1 MCHGILVFICA
12 LTFFI
17 NQHLYVVT
25 FNLLTLNAD
34 SPHEQNLKTMKSS
47 QKSGTQCVIVP
58 ENKKVMAPRNLELI
72 TKTVEK
78 DQTEDLINKEIE
90 DMQLTTNVAIN
101 LADELFKDYLL
112 DGDLLSVDIRLPNS
126 SKATEA
132 ENTNSAVKELLIP
145 WTQSSQSSDQLPNSD
160 LKNIQESH
168 ASFTSTSTESCPQTQ
183 SSEADLSEMLQT
195 LETGSAFG
203 NEMMLSPEAGF
214 EMLQNLEA
222 SFKDDN
228 EISNSQEAALEPDGE
243 MSGMDS
249 RFFQSDPAKNCRED
263 ADCCTTTVPSD
274 HHKGFEGE
282 TDMDQ
287 EMTCDDL
294 PEEIP
299 RDKFSLGYIYII

>member
-1 MCHGILVFICA
+1 M
-12 LTFFI
+12 
-17 NQHLYVVT
+17 YVVT

-34 SPHEQNLKTMKSS
+34 SPHEQNLQTKKSP
-47 QKSGTQCVIVP
+47 QKVSTQCVIVP
-58 ENKKVMAPRNLELI
+58 ENKKVMPPRNQELT
-72 TKTVEK
+72 TKTLEK
-78 DQTEDLINKEIE
+78 DPTEDLINKEIE

-160 LKNIQESH
+160 LNVQGSH

-228 EISNSQEAALEPDGE
+228 EISNSQGAVYQLEKESMLLQEAALEPDGE

-274 HHKGFEGE
+274 HHTGFEGE

>member
-1 MCHGILVFICA
+1 M
-12 LTFFI
+12 
-17 NQHLYVVT
+17 YVVT

-34 SPHEQNLKTMKSS
+34 SPHEQNLKTTKSQ

-228 EISNSQEAALEPDGE
+228 EISNSQGAVYQIEKESMLLQEAALEPDGE
-243 MSGMDS
+243 MSGMDA
-249 RFFQSDPAKNCRED
+249 RFFQAVPVKNCRED

-274 HHKGFEGE
+274 HYTGFEEE